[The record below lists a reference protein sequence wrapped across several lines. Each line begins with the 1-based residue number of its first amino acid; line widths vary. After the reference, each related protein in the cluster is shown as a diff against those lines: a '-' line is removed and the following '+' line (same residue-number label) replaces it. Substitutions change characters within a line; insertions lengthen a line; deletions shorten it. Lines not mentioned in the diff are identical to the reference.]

1 MTKETM
7 HDCQKFREELTGRIG
22 CNPEDLDEGL
32 RTELSS
38 CDGCSSFYRDA
49 QIIFRIVD
57 SSSVQPP
64 ELPGAYW
71 TDFSDRL
78 RSNLAGAGQW
88 SLQPKMRN
96 PKSAIFGLLF
106 AAAASVLL
114 AVSLWTLGSLR
125 TAERTIVRDP
135 GAAAIQVIDDHIA
148 GLDPGTVDYLGQSEL
163 FLRSFTK
170 LHSTD
175 TVDLA
180 DARTRAEHQ
189 LIELRQRKEAAF
201 QFPPVEG
208 VLDDYEGILRDI
220 NNLEQPS
227 AQNIAEIQHRIE
239 RNGLIAAMKVYQPRI
254 VITAEP

>member
-1 MTKETM
+1 M
-7 HDCQKFREELTGRIG
+7 HDCRRFREELTGRIIG
-22 CNPEDLDEGL
+22 GTERLDEGL

-49 QIIFRIVD
+49 QTILRIVD
-57 SSSVQPP
+57 SANVQPP
-64 ELPGAYW
+64 ELPSAYW

-78 RSNLAGAGQW
+78 RSDLAGAGQW
-88 SLQPKMRN
+88 SLQSEMRN
-96 PKSAIFGLLF
+96 PKRGIFVLVF
-106 AAAASVLL
+106 AAAASVFL

-125 TAERTIVRDP
+125 TSERTIVTDRV
-135 GAAAIQVIDDHIA
+135 AATIQVIDDHIA